1 MTKNFCLGLLL
12 MAALLPSLRTQ
23 AEDLVDPSAAA
34 TVLTS
39 SAATE
44 MLTETALPLP
54 VSASA
59 EAPILAAG
67 SLDSL
72 TLKNGQR
79 LEGRLGSYDAYFVE
93 IATSDGRNLSLPW
106 KEVADF
112 KFGST
117 EGEDAAMRRHLS
129 AQAVDA
135 QAQAAPAKD
144 PALIFHKALW
154 PGFVVHGS
162 GYRELGDQDA
172 FLSLVGAEIF
182 GAMVGG
188 FGLAKVL
195 DAGVAPNDKET
206 ASYLV
211 WGGATV
217 FVVTWAWDL
226 IGAPAAA
233 RRMNQAAT
241 PSVSLSPLPGGA
253 MLALNRAF

>member
-12 MAALLPSLRTQ
+12 MAALAST
-23 AEDLVDPSAAA
+23 AVADA
-34 TVLTS
+34 
-39 SAATE
+39 
-44 MLTETALPLP
+44 LTETAEVALPLP
-54 VSASA
+54 VSSSV
-59 EAPILAAG
+59 EAPVLIEAP
-67 SLDSL
+67 LDKL
-72 TLKNGQR
+72 VLKNVQILQGHF
-79 LEGRLGSYDAYFVE
+79 GAYDAYFVE
-93 IATSDGRNLSLPW
+93 FTTSDGRNLSFPW

-112 KFGST
+112 KLGSD
-117 EGEDAAMRRHLS
+117 EGEYAAMRRYMLS
-129 AQAVDA
+129 AAALEEEA
-135 QAQAAPAKD
+135 QPQPQAAAKD
-144 PALIFHKALW
+144 PALIFNKALW

-162 GYRELGDQDA
+162 GYRELGDQDT
-172 FLSLVGAEIF
+172 FLSLLGAEIF
-182 GAMVGG
+182 GTMVGG

-195 DAGVAPNDKET
+195 DAGVAKNDKET

-217 FVVTWAWDL
+217 FAVTWAWDL